1 MVNKINTIDTKI
13 PSTIG
18 LVTKT
23 QFDSDK
29 QSLEKEIEDVDN
41 TSGLVKKTDYST
53 KITEIPNDIPSIKG
67 LVIEL
72 NTNYTEIEYKLR
84 NTTGFF
90 ITREFNRLAK
100 LIFDARMKE
109 VMKSLASKSQVDAAL
124 DTAHNR
130 KNKKNF

>member
-41 TSGLVKKTDYST
+41 TSGLVKKTDHST

-90 ITREFNRLAK
+90 ITREFNR
-100 LIFDARMKE
+100 
-109 VMKSLASKSQVDAAL
+109 
-124 DTAHNR
+124 
-130 KNKKNF
+130 